1 MQPHL
6 RHTGPNPSTLNV
18 EATHISN
25 YKTTRYY
32 KPEAHNMNLLFFYY
46 KLTVNVVVGWRG
58 TCSSSDEVSDSE
70 SEPVAKNR
78 LLLMFIYFVANTN

>member
-1 MQPHL
+1 M
-6 RHTGPNPSTLNV
+6 
-18 EATHISN
+18 EATHIST
-25 YKTTRYY
+25 YKTTRHH
-32 KPEAHNMNLLFFYY
+32 KPEAHNMNLFNY
-46 KLTVNVVVGWRG
+46 KLTVNVVAGWRG